1 MASIRENFL
10 RMQDRITAAAERA
23 GRDVRSVQI
32 VAVSKTKPVSLILEA
47 IDAGVTDI
55 GENRVQEAMG
65 KYDQV
70 DRPAKW
76 HLVGHLQRN
85 KVRQA
90 LPIFD
95 LIHSVDSLRL
105 LAEINQRS
113 VQLDCQTEVL
123 VQVNT
128 SGEPSK
134 YGLAPDAVSD
144 FIANALDYA
153 HVRIKGLMTIG
164 AFLPDPEA
172 VRPSFVLLRTLQE
185 KIGEQRLEGVE
196 MEYLSMGMTNDFEVA
211 IEEGANLVRIGTAI
225 FGERD

>member
-23 GRDVRSVQI
+23 GRDVQSVQI

-144 FIANALDYA
+144 FIAKALDYA